1 MLEIGTGR
9 ADITAFYKGVGMMG
23 YGMAHQKVEAI
34 ETPLSC
40 RAFVFSD
47 SKSGKKVAFVNAEIC
62 FITIA
67 IKRAV
72 INNLKK
78 DCPEGAFDYD
88 NVMLTAQHTHS
99 GPGGYS
105 HYALFNFSIPG
116 FVPEVFNTIVKG
128 ITDSI
133 IEAENNLKPGKLKLG
148 SGTFSPEIK
157 VAFNRSMPAYNSNP
171 DVEKLEDDDW
181 HLALDREMD
190 VLQINSE
197 KDEPLGM
204 INWFGVHTTTV
215 GSDLR
220 KICYENKGYASAFFE
235 EELSEKNKDFLAV
248 FAQAPCGDV
257 MPNFIWEV
265 KRNKMR
271 GNFPD
276 DYESAKY
283 NGKLQFEKAKDIYQG
298 LDEIEYLND
307 TTIDYGLMYV
317 DFSNVEIDETFIP
330 ESKKSEKNKPRTSP
344 ACMGVSF
351 FKGTVD
357 GRGISDSLANFAT
370 TLCRTRK
377 SVEQFKSLF
386 RAKEDF
392 KKMNHKYEAQG
403 IKDILMETG
412 ERRVLG
418 KRNINKLG
426 LLSILDKSMETMKKQ
441 YSNGSLDNNA
451 WTPQVLPLQFFILGN
466 IAIIGIP
473 AEVSVVSGRR
483 FKKTIE
489 EILIK
494 RGVSKVIIAP
504 FANCYSGYIT
514 TYEEYQHQLYEGGH
528 TVFGEWT
535 QAAYS
540 TKLKYM
546 ANEMLK
552 SEPERDFDLETQP
565 EDFSEIDIANR
576 SFHLNGNKKL

>member
-1 MLEIGTGR
+1 MLEIGTGS
-9 ADITAFYKGVGMMG
+9 ADITAFYKEVGMMG

-34 ETPLSC
+34 ETPLYC
-40 RAFVFSD
+40 RAFIFND
-47 SKSGKKVAFVNAEIC
+47 TISGKKFAFVNAEIC

-67 IKRAV
+67 IKKAV
-72 INNLKK
+72 ISSLKQEV
-78 DCPEGAFDYD
+78 PNAAYDYD

-128 ITDSI
+128 ISDSI

-148 SGTFSPEIK
+148 SGIFDPKIN

-171 DVEKLEDDDW
+171 DVEKLKDKDW
-181 HLALDREMD
+181 HLAVDREMD
-190 VLQINSE
+190 VLQINAE
-197 KDEPLGM
+197 NDEPIGM

-235 EELSEKNKDFLAV
+235 EELSVKNKNFLAV

-257 MPNFIWEV
+257 MPNFIWEE

-276 DYESAKY
+276 DYKSAKY
-283 NGKLQFEKAKDIYQG
+283 NGKLQFEKAIEIYQG
-298 LDEIEYLND
+298 LSESEHLKD
-307 TTIDYGLMYV
+307 TSIDYGLMYV
-317 DFSNVEIDETFIP
+317 DFSNVEIDEAFIP
-330 ESKKSEKNKPRTSP
+330 ESKKSDKNKPRTSP
-344 ACMGVSF
+344 ACMGVAF

-377 SVEQFKSLF
+377 YAEQFKSLF
-386 RAKEDF
+386 SSKEEF
-392 KKMNHKYEAQG
+392 KIMNRKYEAQG
-403 IKDILMETG
+403 VKDILMETG

-426 LLSILDKSMETMKKQ
+426 LLSMLDKSMETMKKQ

-504 FANCYSGYIT
+504 YANCYSGYIT

-540 TKLKYM
+540 TKIKLM

-552 SEPERDFDLETQP
+552 REPERDFDTKTQP
-565 EDFSEIDIANR
+565 EDFSENDIANR
-576 SFHLNGNKKL
+576 SFYVNGVKKF